1 MRDDYEKQLAD
12 DLDAA
17 LLIWCQYALMV
28 LTLAFVLAMLVEV
41 QP

>member
-1 MRDDYEKQLAD
+1 MRDDYDEQWAD
-12 DLDAA
+12 DLDGAWLA
-17 LLIWCQYALMV
+17 MCKYGLTV